1 MITAVGLARIQRR
14 ETLQCTHA
22 VALQN
27 EIELALV
34 VRKSR
39 PLAFRMPQVQH
50 AGCKAPVLAPHAAA
64 DEPNEEI
71 GILQPPAGEGRI
83 EAIDPFEII
92 SKASHIAA
100 AGTLPAPPAELAQGT
115 KRKRDAGDRPD

>member
-1 MITAVGLARIQRR
+1 MITAVGLARTQRR

-64 DEPNEEI
+64 QKPDKEV
-71 GILQPPAGEGRI
+71 GILQPPAGEGGI
-83 EAIDPFEII
+83 EAIDAFKII
-92 SKASHIAA
+92 AKTSHVAG
-100 AGTLPAPPAELAQGT
+100 AGTL
-115 KRKRDAGDRPD
+115 